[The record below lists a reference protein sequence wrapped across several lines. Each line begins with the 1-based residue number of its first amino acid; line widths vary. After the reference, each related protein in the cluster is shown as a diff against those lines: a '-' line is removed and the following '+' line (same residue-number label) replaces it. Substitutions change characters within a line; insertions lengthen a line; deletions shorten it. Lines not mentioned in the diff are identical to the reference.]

1 MQFTESNP
9 YVLRLLEALAGQGPA
24 LALLRGGGGEVS
36 IMPQTQLRLK
46 SLSGVTC
53 IPRGCHVREQA
64 EYGIANLIAL
74 KIKPI
79 RTI

>member
-1 MQFTESNP
+1 
-9 YVLRLLEALAGQGPA
+9 
-24 LALLRGGGGEVS
+24 
-36 IMPQTQLRLK
+36 MPQTQLRLK

-53 IPRGCHVREQA
+53 IPRSCHVREQA

-79 RTI
+79 RTIQREKY

>member
-1 MQFTESNP
+1 
-9 YVLRLLEALAGQGPA
+9 
-24 LALLRGGGGEVS
+24 
-36 IMPQTQLRLK
+36 MPQIQLRLK

-74 KIKPI
+74 KIKTYYLERELLRNDDCGVGGPNLPSPAPVLLASSF
-79 RTI
+79 

>member
-1 MQFTESNP
+1 MQFTESNS

-24 LALLRGGGGEVS
+24 LALLRGRGWGGVYNATDPTETV
-36 IMPQTQLRLK
+36 
-46 SLSGVTC
+46 LSGVTC